1 MSATVAASV
10 ATTWDPRG
18 YSDSVVAREATPAD
32 TSRSLRSRS
41 SATRATSS
49 RDGPVGA
56 GAAPTIHRPA
66 PMPRPTTTA
75 AMLGAATRH
84 TKLVGL
90 RALRCVSREADGEGV
105 RARLELDLLGHRP
118 LRPLVPR
125 PKGVPARLQPPE
137 AELAVR
143 AGDDVVGARHDQDV
157 GRHGP
162 L

>member
-10 ATTWDPRG
+10 ATTWDTRG

-66 PMPRPTTTA
+66 RMRGRPTPA
-75 AMLGAATRH
+75 RMRGAAPGPP
-84 TKLVGL
+84 KLVGL
-90 RALRCVSREADGEGV
+90 RAFRCVSREADGEGV
-105 RARLELDLLGHRP
+105 RARLELALLGHRP

-125 PKGVPARLQPPE
+125 PRGVPARLQPPE

-143 AGDDVVGARHDQDV
+143 AGDDVVGRRHDHDV
-157 GRHGP
+157 GRHVRM
-162 L
+162 